1 MQPELAPEQQALVDV
16 VRSFVRDE
24 VEPMIG
30 GYYERAEF
38 PYPLVQRLGEIGAF
52 GLTVPQEY
60 GGSGSDLMA
69 VCLVLEELARADSS
83 LAITVEAAVS
93 LGCGPIIR
101 FGTTEQKER
110 WLPELAAGR
119 GLAAFGLTEPDAG
132 SDAAAIR
139 TRARLDGD
147 TWEINGSKAFIT
159 NSGTDLTRFVTV
171 MAVTG
176 QSASSR
182 PELSTILVPTGT
194 PGLQIGPSYSKVG
207 WAASDTH
214 PVYLDDVR
222 VPADNLI
229 GQRGRGYAQ
238 FLEILDEG
246 RIAIAALATG
256 LAQGCVDQSV
266 SYAKQR
272 QAFGSPISQYQAV
285 SFAIADMAARAHTS
299 RLAWREAAAR
309 QAAGLDFKTAAAIA
323 KLHSSDAAMLNARA
337 ATQVHGGY
345 GFTNESVVGRF
356 YRDAKILEIGEGTNE
371 VQRLLI
377 ARELGL

>member
-1 MQPELAPEQQALVDV
+1 MHSEPTAEQQALVEV
-16 VRSFVRDE
+16 IQSFLRDE
-24 VEPMIG
+24 AKPVIG
-30 GYYERAEF
+30 EYYERAEF
-38 PYPLVQRLGEIGAF
+38 PYPLVQRLGEIGVF
-52 GLTVPQEY
+52 GLTVPEEY
-60 GGSGSDLMA
+60 GGAGGDL
-69 VCLVLEELARADSS
+69 VSLCLVLEELARVDSS

-93 LGCGPIIR
+93 LGSGPLVR
-101 FGTTEQKER
+101 FGSAEQKQR

-119 GLAAFGLTEPDAG
+119 GLAAFGLTEPEAG
-132 SDAAAIR
+132 SDASAIR
-139 TRARLDGD
+139 TRARLDAD
-147 TWEINGSKAFIT
+147 TWEITGSKAFIT

-176 QSASSR
+176 SAADGS
-182 PELSTILVPTGT
+182 PELSTILVPIGT
-194 PGLQIGPSYSKVG
+194 PGLEIGTSYSKVG
-207 WAASDTH
+207 WSASDTH
-214 PVYLDDVR
+214 PVYLDGVR
-222 VPADNLI
+222 VPAENLV
-229 GQRGRGYAQ
+229 GERGRGYAQ

-256 LAQGCVDQSV
+256 LAQGCVDESV
-266 SYAKQR
+266 SYARQR
-272 QAFGSPISQYQAV
+272 QAFGSSISKYQAV
-285 SFAIADMAARAHTS
+285 SFAVADMAARAHTS

-309 QAAGLDFKTAAAIA
+309 HAAGRDFKAAAAVA

-345 GFTNESVVGRF
+345 GFTNESLVGRF

>member
-1 MQPELAPEQQALVDV
+1 MQSDLAPEQQALVDV

-24 VEPMIG
+24 VEPVIG
-30 GYYERAEF
+30 GFYERAEF

-52 GLTVPQEY
+52 GLTAPQEY
-60 GGSGSDLMA
+60 GGSGSDLMSL
-69 VCLVLEELARADSS
+69 CLVLEELARADSS

-101 FGTTEQKER
+101 FGTSEQKER
-110 WLPELAAGR
+110 WLPELASGS
-119 GLAAFGLTEPDAG
+119 GLAAFGLTEPEAG

-147 TWEINGSKAFIT
+147 TWEIDGSKAFIT
-159 NSGTDLTRFVTV
+159 NSGTDLTRFITV
-171 MAVTG
+171 MAITG
-176 QSASSR
+176 QSAAGR
-182 PELSTILVPTGT
+182 PELSTILVPIGT

-207 WAASDTH
+207 WSASDTH
-214 PVYLDDVR
+214 PVYLDAVR

-266 SYAKQR
+266 SYAQQR
-272 QAFGSPISQYQAV
+272 QAFGVPISHYQAV

-309 QAAGLDFKTAAAIA
+309 HAAGLDFKAAAAIA
-323 KLHSSDAAMLNARA
+323 KLHSSDAAMLNSRA

-345 GFTNESVVGRF
+345 GFTNDSVVGRF